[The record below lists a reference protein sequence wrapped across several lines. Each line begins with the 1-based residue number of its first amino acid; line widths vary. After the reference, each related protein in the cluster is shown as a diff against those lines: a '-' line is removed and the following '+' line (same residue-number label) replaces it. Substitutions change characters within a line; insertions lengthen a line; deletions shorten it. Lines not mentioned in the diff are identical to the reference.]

1 MFSFFPRLDG
11 EDSSCSIL
19 VKTQISSLLNTILQL
34 YYDLPEM
41 ADLPYATVRRIMK
54 NAGAKRV
61 SKDAVY
67 ELMRLMELYAEKVA
81 STSVSIAEN
90 AGSRT
95 TVMKDDVRISAE
107 EIHGVISL

>member
-1 MFSFFPRLDG
+1 MG
-11 EDSSCSIL
+11 E
-19 VKTQISSLLNTILQL
+19 LQ
-34 YYDLPEM
+34 
-41 ADLPYATVRRIMK
+41 YATVRRILK

-67 ELMRLMELYAEKVA
+67 ELLNLMDLYAEKVA
-81 STSVSIAEN
+81 STAVSIAEN
-90 AGSRT
+90 AGGRN